1 MVVRDGQI
9 LDPTEA
15 GTLEPSDYAYFLLP
29 REKLTRLDSLFRESE
44 DVARR
49 LGLKFGELPVRGDA
63 PLGEVARFYDLDL
76 GGEVPERHIGDWVAE
91 RAGGEPELDTAV
103 AIPGGRLVVR
113 RLESGRIARLGLQL
127 DAILQ
132 VEPDEGLLQKIEEE
146 LDEMSQLRRWIKRLG
161 RRRRR
166 K

>member
-1 MVVRDGQI
+1 
-9 LDPTEA
+9 
-15 GTLEPSDYAYFLLP
+15 
-29 REKLTRLDSLFRESE
+29 
-44 DVARR
+44 
-49 LGLKFGELPVRGDA
+49 
-63 PLGEVARFYDLDL
+63 
-76 GGEVPERHIGDWVAE
+76 
-91 RAGGEPELDTAV
+91 V